1 MQGKIF
7 RGMAS
12 TFTKCMGCGKI
23 FAAENSER
31 NCPACRGEAGT
42 LSTRDQLRKVKSYI
56 RDMMSRGEF
65 ITIAEAA
72 RGSEVEEHQV
82 WEFIQAG
89 EIDLTPFND
98 PQVRNF
104 LVNKRR
110 EQEKLRR
117 DDSPKTPEPAP
128 EKRSGFHGV
137 DKDSGER

>member
-1 MQGKIF
+1 
-7 RGMAS
+7 MAS
-12 TFTKCMGCGKI
+12 SFTKCMSCGKI
-23 FAAENSER
+23 FAAADSER
-31 NCPACRGEAGT
+31 NCPACRGEAGEPS
-42 LSTRDQLRKVKSYI
+42 LREQLRMVKSYI

-72 RGSEVEEHQV
+72 RGSEVAESRV

-128 EKRSGFHGV
+128 EKPSGFHGA
-137 DKDSGER
+137 DKDKGER